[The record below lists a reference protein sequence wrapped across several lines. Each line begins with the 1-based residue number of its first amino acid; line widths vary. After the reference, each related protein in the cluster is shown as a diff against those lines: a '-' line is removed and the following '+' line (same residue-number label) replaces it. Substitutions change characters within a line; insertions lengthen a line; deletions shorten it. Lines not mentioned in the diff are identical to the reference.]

1 MTTRNL
7 SPQQMFID
15 LVKEHR
21 PECQFSGK
29 DQSDFSDWKR
39 STLPK
44 VLATIGNPPPSVDA
58 NPEMIAE
65 WEDKGLIKQRWI
77 IDVQRH
83 LSATMLVNLP
93 ANLGRKPKNDLPV
106 FCAAMATAHTVKNR

>member
-15 LVKEHR
+15 LVNEHK

-29 DQSDFSDWKR
+29 GLEDFTEWKKK
-39 STLPK
+39 TLPK
-44 VLATIGNPPPSVDA
+44 VLATLGDSPPIVDA

-65 WEDKGLIKQRWI
+65 WEDKGL
-77 IDVQRH
+77 
-83 LSATMLVNLP
+83 
-93 ANLGRKPKNDLPV
+93 
-106 FCAAMATAHTVKNR
+106 